1 MRVLVLNPG
10 SSTLKASLIEAGED
24 VFADELVEWP
34 PGDDD
39 STASDVVR
47 DVLARVPPDPEAVG
61 YRVVHGGMAYRHPV
75 AWTVLCWPRSR
86 SLMHWPHFTTGAPLP

>member
-24 VFADELVEWP
+24 VSADELVEWP

-47 DVLARVPPDPEAVG
+47 DVLARVPRTRRLSAIASFTAVWPT
-61 YRVVHGGMAYRHPV
+61 AHPV